1 MKKIKKFVLAFA
13 LIFAFVLSDI
23 AIAPFTAQ
31 AAGLPKVMKSLVLMK
46 GDGENGEMGYG
57 IINFVRSDKV
67 TNLKSSNPKV
77 LKVSGSVME
86 EYGDYNISVYAK
98 KTGTSTVSV
107 TVKRKNGK
115 VYRLKTKVSVYN
127 YANPLSK
134 CTLGK
139 TDYTKKFNKA
149 SKVDIRSNKK
159 EKINVVAKKGY
170 KITGLYYSEYGTGK
184 QKKIKN
190 GSKVKLDSM
199 HYLQIIYKNVS
210 KNYTYT
216 LYLKGKE

>member
-107 TVKRKNGK
+107 TVKRKN
-115 VYRLKTKVSVYN
+115 
-127 YANPLSK
+127 
-134 CTLGK
+134 
-139 TDYTKKFNKA
+139 
-149 SKVDIRSNKK
+149 
-159 EKINVVAKKGY
+159 
-170 KITGLYYSEYGTGK
+170 
-184 QKKIKN
+184 
-190 GSKVKLDSM
+190 
-199 HYLQIIYKNVS
+199 
-210 KNYTYT
+210 
-216 LYLKGKE
+216 